1 MAIPALGLTAY
12 ETISLALGAASVATA
27 AYSALSKPDVKIPVV
42 RIPDTEL
49 AQINAA
55 IEANKSLSD
64 QAKAAINQNI
74 AMYNEGRL
82 SPQYQAK
89 LDEWWAQASR
99 NLSQRLASAGL
110 EKSSVA
116 QSAYN
121 ELARQYASFS
131 ADLLRQQLSD
141 ALSLSGLSQEYINNL
156 LSRTQLELGAKAAYA
171 QSYAQAMGGAQQ
183 AAAQRGQA
191 VAGLG
196 ETATRL
202 SGTLEKLLGKG
213 AVTPVAG
220 SEPLITT
227 TPETFYSF
235 PQYEAPPE

>member
-1 MAIPALGLTAY
+1 MQVIPLIASV
-12 ETISLALGAASVATA
+12 ISAAATVYSVATR
-27 AYSALSKPDVKIPVV
+27 PDVKIPVV
-42 RIPDTEL
+42 RIPDAEL

-64 QAKAAINQNI
+64 QARATINQNI
-74 AMYNEGRL
+74 SMYNEGRL
-82 SPQYQAK
+82 SPQYQAR

-110 EKSSVA
+110 ENSSVA

-121 ELARQYASFS
+121 ELMRQYTSYS

-156 LSRTQLELGAKAAYA
+156 LSRTQLELGAQSAYA
-171 QSYAQAMGGAQQ
+171 QSYAQAMGAAQQ

-191 VAGLG
+191 AAGLG
-196 ETATRL
+196 QAATGL
-202 SGTLEKLLGKG
+202 TGTLERLG
-213 AVTPVAG
+213 VPTTPVAG

-227 TPETFYSF
+227 TPETFYSL
-235 PQYEAPPE
+235 PVYEAPTTY

>member
-1 MAIPALGLTAY
+1 MAAIAGIAGVLSSVA
-12 ETISLALGAASVATA
+12 SLASTA
-27 AYSALSKPDVKIPVV
+27 VSIYSAFNKPDVKIPVV
-42 RIPDTEL
+42 RIPDAEL

-64 QAKAAINQNI
+64 QARATINQNI
-74 AMYNEGRL
+74 SMYNEGRL
-82 SPQYQAK
+82 SPQYQAR

-110 EKSSVA
+110 ENSSVA

-121 ELARQYASFS
+121 ELTRQYTSYS

-156 LSRTQLELGAKAAYA
+156 LSRTQLELGAQSAYA
-171 QSYAQAMGGAQQ
+171 QSYTQAMGAAQQ

-191 VAGLG
+191 AAGLG
-196 ETATRL
+196 QAATGL
-202 SGTLEKLLGKG
+202 TGTLERLG
-213 AVTPVAG
+213 VPTTPVAG
-220 SEPLITT
+220 SEPLVTT
-227 TPETFYSF
+227 TPETFYSL
-235 PQYEAPPE
+235 PVYEAPTTY